1 MELRAQLELAAAP
14 AEGSLPKIRIDL
26 YSGGLM
32 TPMGFG
38 TPVLLNLKGIKFAP
52 SLPILLNHDPSQIVG
67 HATSTSTDG
76 RVVVEGVVSGAS
88 QAAETFVASA
98 KNGFPWQASIGASPT
113 KPPQFVPRDS
123 TIEANGRRYTGPLW
137 FYTEVMCR
145 EATVTAVGADA
156 NTAAKVAARANQLGG
171 QDMPNDINGQTP
183 ETASGN
189 TPSAPTN
196 PGQVAASA
204 GTTTPASP
212 PAPAVQA
219 APAAPAA
226 PAVDLQA
233 EYRKMRAAELEHEQK
248 IRAAARGDEALVVRA
263 IRDGMTIDAVRAEAA
278 ESALTAAAGPAP
290 AVHTGAANVNQFSVI
305 QAASLM
311 SMGVDSKYIEAS
323 YPEPVLEAAGHRRSI
338 GLVETIQL
346 AAAASGRPIHAHYK
360 SEEFLR
366 AALATHE
373 ITQVLSGT
381 IRGAMLAAYRAMD
394 PVWRKFCRVGRNESF
409 NPEKRFRLAG
419 EGMGRVRDTGEL
431 PSIKLHDAE
440 YQSEVE
446 TKGGVLYLTRR
457 DIINDNWVAFQQIPQ
472 MAGRQAAFLILES
485 VAEALNDAGGDFF
498 KVGNGNIATGA
509 THALAHDT
517 LGNQVQAFS
526 MQTGIDGKIL
536 GYEAKYLIVPTALK
550 MLAQR
555 LYKSSLLVATGV
567 GNTAKLAASSN
578 EHEGM
583 YEPVSFPQI
592 GAGQVAGGSDTA
604 YFLAPDPANAAAIEV
619 SFLRGVQEP
628 TVQQVDVQPG
638 FLGRAWNLYIDFG
651 VSYLEPAAM
660 RKVTGAD

>member
-1 MELRAQLELAAAP
+1 MELRGQLELVSAP

-38 TPVLLNLKGIKFAP
+38 TPVLLNLQGIKFAP
-52 SLPILLNHDPSQIVG
+52 SLPIIRDHDQSRIVG
-67 HATSTSTDG
+67 HATNTSTDG
-76 RVVVEGVVSGAS
+76 KVVIDGVVSGAGKDAEEFVS
-88 QAAETFVASA
+88 AAR
-98 KNGFPWQASIGASPT
+98 NGFPWQASIGASTT
-113 KPPQFVPRDS
+113 KPPQFIPRDS
-123 TIEANGRRYTGPLW
+123 TIEANGRRHAGPLW

-145 EATVTAVGADA
+145 EASVLSVGADA
-156 NTAAKVAARANQLGG
+156 NTAAKLVAKPNHFGD
-171 QDMPNDINGQTP
+171 QDMLNDINGQAQ
-183 ETASGN
+183 ETTSGN
-189 TPSAPTN
+189 TPSAPNN
-196 PGQVAASA
+196 PGQ
-204 GTTTPASP
+204 
-212 PAPAVQA
+212 
-219 APAAPAA
+219 AAPAA

-233 EYRKMRAAELEHEQK
+233 EFRKIRAEELEREQK

-278 ESALTAAAGPAP
+278 ESALTAAAGTAP

-311 SMGVDSKYIEAS
+311 SLGVDSKYIEAS
-323 YPEPVLEAAGHRRSI
+323 YPEPVLEAAGPRRSI

-381 IRGAMLAAYRAMD
+381 IRGVMLAAYRAMD

-440 YQSEVE
+440 YQAEVE

-457 DIINDNWVAFQQIPQ
+457 DIINDNWGAFQQIPQ

-517 LGNQVQAFS
+517 LGAQVQAFS

-536 GYEAKYLIVPTALK
+536 GYEAKHLIVPTALK

-555 LYKSSLLVATGV
+555 LYKSTLLVATGV
-567 GNTAKLAASSN
+567 GNTAKLAPSSN

-592 GAGQVAGGSDTA
+592 GAGQFAGGSDTA

-651 VSYLEPAAM
+651 VSYLGPAAM
-660 RKVTGAD
+660 RKVTGAG